1 MSDSMR
7 SVDGLGVVSSDA
19 VSDVVGRLVL
29 VDVGAED
36 QGVGHIDY
44 REKD

>member
-1 MSDSMR
+1 MSDSVR
-7 SVDGLGVVSSDA
+7 SIDGLGEVSNA

-36 QGVGHIDY
+36 QGVG
-44 REKD
+44 

>member
-7 SVDGLGVVSSDA
+7 PIDGLGVVSNS
-19 VSDVVGRLVL
+19 VSDVVGCLVL

-44 REKD
+44 RKKD